1 MGQTFVRYWD
11 AKYGYDYN
19 WYKWAERNSLKYI
32 PMNLKKKIKLLKKF
46 SIHKLI

>member
-19 WYKWAERNSLKYI
+19 WYKWAERNSVEIYSDESEEENQIIEEIL
-32 PMNLKKKIKLLKKF
+32 N
-46 SIHKLI
+46 S